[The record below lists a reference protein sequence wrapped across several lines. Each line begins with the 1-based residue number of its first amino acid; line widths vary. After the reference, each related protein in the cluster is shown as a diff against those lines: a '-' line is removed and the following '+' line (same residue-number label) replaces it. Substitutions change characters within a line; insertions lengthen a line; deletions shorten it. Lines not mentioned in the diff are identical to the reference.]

1 MDWLEIIFTGQPLAF
16 FGIALAIGLCT
27 TGSAMGL
34 GIVGE
39 AGTGLMTEDPSKFAP
54 ILILQ
59 VVPSTNGIYGFVFGM
74 LCMVRLNMFGDEMIY
89 LTFQD
94 GALLLFASLP
104 IALTGLVAAV
114 TQARIVAGII
124 NLIAKRPEDMAKG
137 ILVAVMVE
145 FFTIVAL
152 LASILMLF
160 ALPF

>member
-1 MDWLEIIFTGQPLAF
+1 MDWLSIIFTGQPLAF
-16 FGIALAIGLCT
+16 LGIGLAIGLCC
-27 TGSAMGL
+27 TGSAIGL

-39 AGTGLMTEDPSKFAP
+39 AGTGLMTEDPTKFAP

-59 VVPSTNGIYGFVFGM
+59 IIPSTNGIYGFVFGM
-74 LCMVRLNMFGDEMIY
+74 LCMVRLNMFGDQMLY
-89 LTFQD
+89 LSFEE
-94 GALLLFASLP
+94 GALLLFSSLP
-104 IALTGLVAAV
+104 IAICGMLAAV
-114 TQARIVAGII
+114 AQSKIAAGII
-124 NLIAKRPEDMAKG
+124 NLIAKRPEDLAKG